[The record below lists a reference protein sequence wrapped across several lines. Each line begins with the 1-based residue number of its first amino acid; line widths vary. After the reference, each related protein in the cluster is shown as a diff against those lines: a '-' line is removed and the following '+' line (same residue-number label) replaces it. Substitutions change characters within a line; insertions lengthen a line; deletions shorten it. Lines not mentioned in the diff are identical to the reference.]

1 MPSLFSLIVI
11 YYITLIY
18 SGFKAHKSY
27 ETCLETRNNTLML
40 AFNSVDSENIP
51 ENGEV
56 TYKHPETG
64 LSITTILRNCSLQDE
79 LDNVSLVDILFSSN
93 HNIHKSLCGLC
104 FCASDPLI
112 ERF

>member
-1 MPSLFSLIVI
+1 MI

-18 SGFKAHKSY
+18 LGFKAHKSY

-56 TYKHPETG
+56 TYIHPETG

-79 LDNVSLVDILFSSN
+79 LDNVSLGIYGKCLFW
-93 HNIHKSLCGLC
+93 IIC
-104 FCASDPLI
+104 PTTY
-112 ERF
+112 